1 MNGAALPDL
10 AAPAFDI
17 AGDVPRAGFRL
28 QHVEVFNWGTFH
40 ERVWRLQPGGD
51 SILVTGDIGSGKS
64 TLVDALTTLLVPAHK
79 VSYNKAA
86 GADAKERSL
95 RSYVLGHYRSE
106 RSDTGA
112 ATRAVALRDH
122 NSYSV
127 LLAVFANEVLGETVT
142 LAQVFWTRDPRSQP
156 ERLYLVA
163 DSRLSIAEDFAGFGV
178 DIGQLRKRL
187 RETRGVALH
196 DSFLP
201 YGAEFRRRFGIGS
214 EQALDLFHQ
223 TISMKS
229 VGNLTDFV
237 REHMLEPFPVEARV
251 AALIASFEDLHRAHD
266 AVLKAR
272 AQIDMLVPLA
282 AACERYAAMAREN
295 TLWRD
300 CRAALRP
307 WIAHLKGALLDQRI
321 AQLEAENDAAADSLA
336 NLLERRRSQRQQR
349 DALIEAMASNGGHRI
364 GQIGS
369 ELARLESIR
378 DERTARAGQYA
389 RVAEA
394 VGLPG
399 AVGAATFAANRQ
411 AIAEGQVN
419 CARRRDDF
427 SNRLTEAGVT
437 VRELGRQHGELTAEL
452 DVLRRG
458 GSNIPRSMIEARGA
472 LCEALRIVPDTLPFA
487 GQLIQLPDQER
498 AWSGAAE
505 RVLRDFALSLLV
517 PDIHFDAVVAWASR
531 AHTGVQL
538 RFHRVG
544 SRVAPGMRSLHPQS
558 LVHKLAIKADSPY
571 RQWLLAELEQRFDY
585 ACCDNDVEFRREKLA
600 LSRSGQLKAPGE
612 RCEQD
617 DRHPL
622 DDCAHFVL
630 GWSNQAKVA
639 ALTKQE
645 RDLAT
650 RVQGHL
656 AQVRSMKRDLDEQNA
671 LLGHWQQLALY
682 RSFRELDWRAPVGT
696 IEQLERERQALAT
709 STGMLGELQRQFD
722 ALRLAQDGTD
732 SALDEAARTQARLA
746 EQLAQARL
754 AQSGCAPLEAGPE
767 EGRACFAELHRV
779 RQLACG
785 EALPTIESCERTESA
800 VRDMLQARI
809 DEAEASMLPLR
820 DETIGA
826 MREYTRAWPLDTREV
841 DANIDSA
848 AEFRRLLE
856 TLQTAD
862 LPRFLQRFQELLDEN
877 TVREIAGFQSQL
889 QRERETVRE
898 RIANINGSLHAID
911 YNPGRYLSL
920 EAAPNL
926 DAELRDFQQELR
938 ACTESELGGTNDEA
952 SLEARFLQ
960 VKRIVE
966 RFRGRDGSGEMDQ
979 RWTRKVTDVRKWFT
993 FSASE
998 RSREDGRER
1007 EHYTDAAG
1015 KSGGQKEKLAYTVLA
1030 AALAC
1035 QFGLEREGE
1044 RARSFRFAVIDEA
1057 FGRGSDD
1064 SARYG
1069 LELFRRMNLQL
1080 LIVTPLQKI
1089 HVIEPYVAGLGF
1101 VHSEG
1106 GRQSMLR
1113 YLSIGEYQ
1121 AERRAQRG

>member
-1 MNGAALPDL
+1 MNGADLPDL
-10 AAPAFDI
+10 AAPALET

-28 QHVEVFNWGTFH
+28 QQLEVFNWGTFH
-40 ERVWRLQPGGD
+40 ERVWRLPPGGD
-51 SILVTGDIGSGKS
+51 SILLTGDIGSGKS
-64 TLVDALTTLLVPAHK
+64 TLVDALTTLLVPSQK

-86 GADAKERSL
+86 GADARERSL

-112 ATRAVALRDH
+112 AARAVPLRDH

-127 LLAVFANEVLGETVT
+127 LLAVFANEVIGETVT
-142 LAQVFWTRDPRSQP
+142 LAQVFWTKDPRGQP
-156 ERLYLVA
+156 ERVYLVA
-163 DSRLSIAEDFAGFGV
+163 DGRLSIAEHFTGFGA

-187 RETRGVALH
+187 RAMPGVALH

-223 TISMKS
+223 AISMKS

-251 AALIASFEDLHRAHD
+251 AALIANFEDLHRAHD
-266 AVLKAR
+266 SVLKAR
-272 AQIDMLVPLA
+272 AQIDRLVPLA
-282 AACERYAAMAREN
+282 TECERYAVMVRQCR
-295 TLWRD
+295 LWRD

-307 WIAHLKGALLDQRI
+307 WIADLKGALLDQRI
-321 AQLEAENDAAADSLA
+321 AHLDAELEAAADSLA
-336 NLLERRRSQRQQR
+336 HLSEQRRGQRQQR

-369 ELARLESIR
+369 ELARLESVR
-378 DERTARAGQYA
+378 DERTARAEQYA

-399 AVGAATFAANRQ
+399 ALGASTFAANRQ
-411 AIAEGQVN
+411 AIAAGQAS

-452 DVLRRG
+452 DVLRGG
-458 GSNIPRSMIEARGA
+458 GSNIPRRMIAARGA
-472 LCEALRIVPDTLPFA
+472 LCDALRIAPGSVPFA
-487 GQLIQLPDQER
+487 GELIAVQDQER
-498 AWSGAAE
+498 AWIGAAE
-505 RVLRDFALSLLV
+505 RVLRDFAVSLLV
-517 PDIHFDAVVAWASR
+517 PDVHFDAVAAWADR
-531 AHTGVQL
+531 AHIGVQL
-538 RFHRVG
+538 RFHRVRPVHG
-544 SRVAPGMRSLHPQS
+544 TRSLHPQS
-558 LVHKLAIKADSPY
+558 LVHKLAIKSDSPY

-585 ACCDNDVEFRREKLA
+585 ACCDNTADFRREKLA

-612 RCEQD
+612 RYEQD
-617 DRHPL
+617 DRYPI
-622 DDCAHFVL
+622 DARAHFVL
-630 GWSNQAKVA
+630 GWSNEAKVA

-656 AQVRSMKRDLDEQNA
+656 AQVRTMKRDVDEQNA
-671 LLGHWQQLALY
+671 LLGYWQQLALY

-696 IEQLERERQALAT
+696 IEQLQRERQALAT

-722 ALRLAQDGTD
+722 ALRLDQERTD
-732 SALDEAARTQARLA
+732 SALDEAARSQARLA
-746 EQLAQARL
+746 EQLAQAKAART
-754 AQSGCAPLEAGPE
+754 SCVPLEAAPAA
-767 EGRACFAELHRV
+767 RDCAAELERV
-779 RQLACG
+779 KQLTCG
-785 EALPTIESCERTESA
+785 AALLTPESCERTESEM
-800 VRDMLQARI
+800 RDMLQARI
-809 DEAEASMLPLR
+809 DADETNILPLR
-820 DETIGA
+820 DTIISA
-826 MREYTRAWPLDTREV
+826 MHEFARAWPLDTREV
-841 DANIDSA
+841 DVSIDSA
-848 AEFRRLLE
+848 AEFRRMLD
-856 TLQTAD
+856 TLQTVE
-862 LPRFLQRFQELLDEN
+862 LPRFLQRFQELLNEK

-898 RIANINGSLHAID
+898 RIAHINGSLHAID
-911 YNPGRYLSL
+911 YNPGRYISL
-920 EAAPNL
+920 EAAINQ
-926 DAELRDFQQELR
+926 DAELRDFQQDLR
-938 ACTESELGGTNDEA
+938 ACTEGELSLSNDEA

-960 VKRIVE
+960 VKRIIE
-966 RFRGRDGSGEMDQ
+966 RFRGREGSVEMDQ
-979 RWTRKVTDVRKWFT
+979 RWTRKVTDVRKWFM

-998 RSREDGRER
+998 RTREDGCEQ

-1030 AALAC
+1030 AGLAC
-1035 QFGLEREGE
+1035 QFGLEGEGA

-1101 VHSEG
+1101 VHSED
-1106 GRQSMLR
+1106 GRESMLR
-1113 YLSIGEYQ
+1113 YLSIGEYH
-1121 AERRAQRG
+1121 AERTTRLSEV